1 MPFDVQIVNLVL
13 LIAAIV
19 LLIVNLV
26 RRPKGDDRQE
36 KKIEETAQRMNEGF
50 SRLEGKIDSGSQTSA
65 EQVSRLRSEVSD
77 TLRNSMQA
85 QTEALNRG
93 FQGQNDTLAKGLQSQ
108 NETLTKGLQS
118 QSDTLNRGL
127 KAQSDQLLSASKLQ
141 NDTLTGMKDSMTKSL
156 ADTTEKLTA
165 SNEKKLDE
173 IRGVVSEKLDKTLNE
188 RLDTNFRQVG
198 DQLGKLYKSLG
209 ELQNLSEG
217 VTDLNKTL
225 SNVKTR
231 GTWGEVQLGRILEQ
245 TLTPGQYEE
254 NIATKKNSSDRVEYA
269 IKFPAPE
276 DGKGSVYLPI
286 DSKFPSDLY
295 NHILDASEAG
305 DPKAV
310 EAAVG
315 ELKNRILTEART
327 IRDKYISPPQTTNY
341 AIMFLPT
348 EGLYAEVL
356 RINDLTEQ
364 CQAMG
369 ILIAGPTTITAILN
383 SLQAGFRNMA
393 LSKKSFEVM
402 KLLEAIKAQFTKM
415 DAEVEKTQKKLS
427 EAMSSTDKLQ
437 SRTRLITRRMQK
449 IGEMDMEDAKQ
460 VIDLDE
466 DADALPADSDSDE

>member
-1 MPFDVQIVNLVL
+1 MPIDVQTVNLIL
-13 LIAAIV
+13 LIAAI
-19 LLIVNLV
+19 LLLLVNLF
-26 RRPKGDDRQE
+26 RKSDQSGRDQLED
-36 KKIEETAQRMNEGF
+36 F
-50 SRLEGKIDSGSQTSA
+50 SGRLNKDLARLEGKIDSGNQTDA
-65 EQVSRLRSEVSD
+65 EQLSRLRSEVSA
-77 TLRNSMQA
+77 TLRDGMQA
-85 QTEALNRG
+85 QTETLNKGMQAQTETLNRG
-93 FQGQNDTLAKGLQSQ
+93 MQN
-108 NETLTKGLQS
+108 
-118 QSDTLNRGL
+118 QSDTLSRGL
-127 KAQSDQLLSASKLQ
+127 KAQSDQLLQASKLQ
-141 NDTLTGMKDSMTKSL
+141 NDTLTGMKDSMVKSL

-305 DPKAV
+305 DAKAV

-369 ILIAGPTTITAILN
+369 ILVAGPTTITAILN

-402 KLLEAIKAQFTKM
+402 KLLEAIKAQFAKM

-437 SRTRLITRRMQK
+437 NRTRIITRRMQK
-449 IGEMDMEDAKQ
+449 IGEMDMNEAKG

-466 DADALPADSDSDE
+466 DEHDAASLPGDSDSDE

>member
-1 MPFDVQIVNLVL
+1 MPIDVQTVNLIL
-13 LIAAIV
+13 LIAAI
-19 LLIVNLV
+19 LLLLVNLFRKSDQSGRDQLEV
-26 RRPKGDDRQE
+26 
-36 KKIEETAQRMNEGF
+36 F
-50 SRLEGKIDSGSQTSA
+50 SGRLNKDLARLEGKIDSGNQTDA
-65 EQVSRLRSEVSD
+65 EQISRLRSEVSA
-77 TLRNSMQA
+77 TLRDGMQA
-85 QTEALNRG
+85 QTETLNKGMQAQTETLNRG
-93 FQGQNDTLAKGLQSQ
+93 MQN
-108 NETLTKGLQS
+108 
-118 QSDTLNRGL
+118 QSDTLSRGL
-127 KAQSDQLLSASKLQ
+127 KAQSDQLLQASKLQ
-141 NDTLTGMKDSMTKSL
+141 NDTLTGMKDSMVKSL

-305 DPKAV
+305 DAKAV

-369 ILIAGPTTITAILN
+369 ILVAGPTTITAILN

-402 KLLEAIKAQFTKM
+402 KLLEAIKAQFAKM

-437 SRTRLITRRMQK
+437 NRTRIITRRMQK
-449 IGEMDMEDAKQ
+449 IGEMDMNEAKG

-466 DADALPADSDSDE
+466 DEHDAASLPGDSDSDE

>member
-1 MPFDVQIVNLVL
+1 MPIDVQTVNLIL
-13 LIAAIV
+13 LIAAI
-19 LLIVNLV
+19 LLLLVNLF
-26 RRPKGDDRQE
+26 RKSDQSGRDQLE
-36 KKIEETAQRMNEGF
+36 NF
-50 SRLEGKIDSGSQTSA
+50 SGRLNKDLARLEGKIDSGNQTDA
-65 EQVSRLRSEVSD
+65 EQISRLRSEVSA
-77 TLRNSMQA
+77 TLRDGMQA
-85 QTEALNRG
+85 QTETLNKGMQAQTETLNRG
-93 FQGQNDTLAKGLQSQ
+93 MQN
-108 NETLTKGLQS
+108 
-118 QSDTLNRGL
+118 QSDTLSRGL
-127 KAQSDQLLSASKLQ
+127 EAQSDQLLQASKLQ
-141 NDTLTGMKDSMTKSL
+141 NDTLTGMKDSMVKSL

-305 DPKAV
+305 DAKAV

-369 ILIAGPTTITAILN
+369 ILVAGPTTITAILN

-402 KLLEAIKAQFTKM
+402 KLLEAIKAQFAKM

-437 SRTRLITRRMQK
+437 NRTRIITRRMQK
-449 IGEMDMEDAKQ
+449 IGEMDMNEAKG

-466 DADALPADSDSDE
+466 DEHDAASLPGDSDSDE